1 MKPIERARAKFTDI
15 FGDFQRVPKCF
26 GKFASKVVEVYG
38 NSDQDMEIC
47 WFSTSFF
54 HYSAPTSGGEG
65 VETIK

>member
-15 FGDFQRVPKCF
+15 FGDFQLRQCF
-26 GKFASKVVEVYG
+26 SKFASKVVEVYG